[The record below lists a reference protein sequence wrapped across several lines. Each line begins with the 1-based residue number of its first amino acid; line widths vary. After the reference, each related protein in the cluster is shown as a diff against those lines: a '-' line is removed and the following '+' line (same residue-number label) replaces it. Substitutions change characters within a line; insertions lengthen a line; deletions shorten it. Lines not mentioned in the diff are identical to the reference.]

1 MHQSHWSVRY
11 VNSLF
16 YSVQTMIT
24 VGHLYTES
32 NIEKAFSIFLMLIL
46 AGTFAYMINGVG
58 EIFKIM
64 FRASLLLK

>member
-1 MHQSHWSVRY
+1 
-11 VNSLF
+11 
-16 YSVQTMIT
+16 MIT